1 MVVFKKFNL
10 DKQSVELPGTR
21 VQGASGHYRHSNYVN
36 GLVEH
41 IADAPHIKTLYD
53 LFQNSVTKYGDREF
67 LGHRPYN
74 MVAQTYGGYTW
85 QTYTQINQ
93 RVNAFGSGLMH
104 LNDVILQNPQLNR
117 WSLGIWALG
126 RPEWYISEMSCNFYN
141 LVSVALYDT
150 LGPDAVEYIVGHAEI
165 PVIVCSGNHVSTL
178 LQNAS
183 KMPGLRAIISMDS
196 LQDAVPV
203 PGATSPAR
211 ILRAW
216 GEEKGIKV
224 YDFEEIENFGAEF
237 PRKHTPPHEDEVAS
251 LCYTSGTTGQ
261 PKGAML
267 THKNF
272 VATVATNR
280 EGLCLT
286 PDEVVISYL
295 PLAHIYGRVVDTNA
309 TYSGCKIGYFRGD
322 VALLMEDIQE
332 LRPTFF
338 PTVPRLLNRI
348 YAKIVASTIEAPGL
362 VGALSRRAVAAKLAN
377 LKAGKGVHH
386 PVWDRLIFNKI
397 KMALGGRVE
406 VLLTG
411 SAPIAKE
418 VLNFIRIAFSCV
430 VTEGYGSTEGM
441 ATATVT
447 LADEYIPGH
456 VGCPR
461 AGCELKLVDVPE
473 MNYLVTDK
481 PYPRGEIHIRG
492 ATVFKGYFKDENN
505 TRDTVDSE
513 GWLASGD
520 IGFVDH
526 RGCFTIVDRKKNI
539 FKLAQGEY
547 IAPEK
552 IENVLVARCNLIQ
565 QIYVDGNSL
574 ESTLVTIVVPEP
586 ETFLPFA
593 NALTGSQVGLGDH
606 PGLAKLCQNPQV
618 NAAFLKELDKAG
630 KAGGLR
636 GFEFVKRV
644 HLTTDAF
651 SVENGMMTPTFKV
664 RRPQVSAHFR
674 EQVQAMYA
682 DIHATTPAARL

>member
-10 DKQSVELPGTR
+10 DKQSIEVPGTR
-21 VQGASGHYRHSNYVN
+21 VQGATGHYRHSSYVN

-41 IADAPHIKTLYD
+41 IAEAPHIKTLYD
-53 LFQNSVTKYGDREF
+53 LFQNSVTKYGDRGF

-74 MVAQTYGGYTW
+74 TVAQTYGGYTW
-85 QTYTQINQ
+85 QTYSQINQ

-104 LNDVILQNPQLNR
+104 LNEVILQNPQLNR

-126 RPEWYISEMSCNFYN
+126 RPEWYISEMSCNFFN

-150 LGPDAVEYIVGHAEI
+150 LGPDAVEYIVSHAEV

-183 KMPGLRAIISMDS
+183 QMPGLRAIISMDS
-196 LQDAVPV
+196 LQDTVPV
-203 PGATSPAR
+203 PGATSPAK
-211 ILRAW
+211 ILRTW

-224 YDFEEIENFGAEF
+224 FDFDEIENFGAEF
-237 PRKHTPPHEDEVAS
+237 PRKHLPPHEDEVAS

-280 EGLCLT
+280 EGLGMS

-309 TYSGCKIGYFRGD
+309 TFSGCKIGYFRGD

-362 VGALSRRAVAAKLAN
+362 VGALSRRAVATKLAN
-377 LKAGKGVHH
+377 LEAGKGVHH
-386 PVWDRLIFNKI
+386 PLWDRLLFNKI

-418 VLNFIRIAFSCV
+418 VLNFIRIAFCCV
-430 VTEGYGSTEGM
+430 VTEGYGATEGM

-461 AGCELKLVDVPE
+461 AGCEIKLVDVPE

-492 ATVFKGYFKDENN
+492 ATVFKGYFKDEKN
-505 TRDTVDSE
+505 TKDTVDSE

-520 IGFVDH
+520 IGFVDN

-574 ESTLVTIVVPEP
+574 ESTLVTVVVPEP

-593 NALTGSQVGLGDH
+593 NAIAGSQVGLGDNV
-606 PGLAKLCQNPQV
+606 GLAKLCQNPQV
-618 NAAFLKELDKAG
+618 SVAFLKELDKAG
-630 KAGGLR
+630 QAGGLC
-636 GFEFVKRV
+636 GFEFVKRA

-651 SVENGMMTPTFKV
+651 TVENGMMTPTFKV

-682 DIHATTPAARL
+682 DIHASTPIAKL